1 MPSDKELTGA
11 QKGASRR
18 DRIQAILIERFKP
31 SALTLTDDS
40 DRHHGHAGASPEGET
55 HFSVE
60 IISAAFAGQSRVARQ
75 RGIMEALNDEFASG
89 LHALSIRARAP
100 DERTGE

>member
-18 DRIQAILIERFKP
+18 DRIQAILIERFEP
-31 SALTLTDDS
+31 SAIALTDDS
-40 DRHHGHAGASPEGET
+40 DRHSGHAGASPEGET

-60 IISAAFAGQSRVARQ
+60 IVSAVFAGQSRVARQ
-75 RGIMEALNDEFASG
+75 RAVMDALSGEFATG

-100 DERTGE
+100 DE